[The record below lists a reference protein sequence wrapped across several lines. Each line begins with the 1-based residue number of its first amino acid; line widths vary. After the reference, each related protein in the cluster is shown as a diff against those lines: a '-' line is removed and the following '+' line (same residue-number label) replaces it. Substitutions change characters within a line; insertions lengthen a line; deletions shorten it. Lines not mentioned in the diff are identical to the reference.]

1 MQPNAIF
8 WTLRDPDKCTLL
20 NISALTH
27 NYPVHHSD
35 IVVYVVDVDYASVDT
50 AVVVLIGTQHA
61 GDVAYVDDVD
71 AFVDVVVDVVVVD
84 VVVDAAFDAASA
96 LAFAFEHALPFDY
109 AVDTAFVV
117 AEDAVYVSAV
127 VVVVVVAAA
136 AVVAAVVVVYVA
148 VDVVVL
154 AARAFG
160 VQALQAS

>member
-61 GDVAYVDDVD
+61 GDAAFVVDVD
-71 AFVDVVVDVVVVD
+71 AFVDVVVVD

-127 VVVVVVAAA
+127 VVVAAAAAVVAAV
-136 AVVAAVVVVYVA
+136 VVAAVVVVYVA